1 LHKLEKLDWRI
12 SLFISASSTD
22 QHDTWQVI
30 RVYSHIVRTSS
41 EFLWLV
47 VPVTFG
53 HPWRSCCFCL
63 EKCPGLWLL
72 VVSLG
77 GLQRPERRA
86 RHRRSSRA
94 ELPSSRAEII
104 PGPVGLN
111 GGPRHRRSGPGGAAT
126 RALRLVTDAARHAA
140 RRARVRGCRA
150 GPVVCLW
157 RTRAPSQTDRRK

>member
-1 LHKLEKLDWRI
+1 M
-12 SLFISASSTD
+12 
-22 QHDTWQVI
+22 
-30 RVYSHIVRTSS
+30 
-41 EFLWLV
+41 

-77 GLQRPERRA
+77 GLQRPKRRA

-94 ELPSSRAEII
+94 ELPSSWAEII

-111 GGPRHRRSGPGGAAT
+111 GGPRHRRSGPSGAAT
-126 RALRLVTDAARHAA
+126 RARHRRRRCSNSGPPISDGPGPARSP
-140 RRARVRGCRA
+140 RVPGRARSSVCD
-150 GPVVCLW
+150 GPEL
-157 RTRAPSQTDRRK
+157 RHRQTDRRSEFIYKISSG